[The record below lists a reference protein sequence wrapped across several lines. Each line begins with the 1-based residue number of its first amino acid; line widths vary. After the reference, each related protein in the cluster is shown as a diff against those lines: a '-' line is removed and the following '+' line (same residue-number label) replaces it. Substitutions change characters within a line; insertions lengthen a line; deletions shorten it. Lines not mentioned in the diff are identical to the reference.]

1 MSSIDGASPQD
12 EPVWRPRLMVIIAST
27 RPGRVGLPVGQWFAQ
42 QAEAQGDFVVQV
54 VDLAELNL
62 PFMDEPN
69 HPRLRAYT
77 QQHTKEWSATVDA
90 ADAIVLVT
98 PEYNHGYA
106 APLKNAIDYLMHEWM
121 YKPVGLVSYGGVSGG
136 MRAVQMLKPTLSALK
151 MIPLPEAV
159 PIANVSGHFTEQGEF
174 QATDQ
179 LNEAA
184 AGMLRALRSWVE
196 TLRPALQA
204 HRSQ

>member
-1 MSSIDGASPQD
+1 MTNVDQAAVPGA
-12 EPVWRPRLMVIIAST
+12 PVWRPRLMIIIAST
-27 RPGRVGLPVGQWFAQ
+27 RPGRVGLPVGQWFAGL
-42 QAEAQGDFVVQV
+42 AEAQGDFDVQV

-77 QQHTKEWSATVDA
+77 QQHTKAWSAMVDA

-121 YKPVGLVSYGGVSGG
+121 YKPVGLVSYGGISGG
-136 MRAVQMLKPTLSALK
+136 LRAVQMLKPTLSVLK

-159 PIANVSGHFTEQGEF
+159 AISNVSGHFTEQGEF
-174 QATDQ
+174 QATD
-179 LNEAA
+179 AMDDA
-184 AGMLRALRSWVE
+184 AGGMLSALRSWVE

>member
-1 MSSIDGASPQD
+1 MSDSQSSSTD
-12 EPVWRPRLMVIIAST
+12 EQTWRPRLMIIIAST
-27 RPGRVGLPVGQWFAQ
+27 RPGRVGLPVGQWFAR
-42 QAEAQGDFVVQV
+42 QAEEQGDFDVQV
-54 VDLAELNL
+54 VDLAQLNL
-62 PFMDEPN
+62 PFLDEPN

-77 QQHTKEWSATVDA
+77 KQHTKDWSAMVDA
-90 ADAIVLVT
+90 ADAFVLVT

-121 YKPVGLVSYGGVSGG
+121 YKPVGLVSYGGVSAGL
-136 MRAVQMLKPTLSALK
+136 RAVQMLKPTLSALK
-151 MIPLPEAV
+151 LIPLPEAV
-159 PIANVSGHFTEQGEF
+159 PITNVSAHFNEQGEF

-179 LNEAA
+179 MNDAA
-184 AGMLRALRSWVE
+184 AGMLRALRSWVD

>member
-1 MSSIDGASPQD
+1 M
-12 EPVWRPRLMVIIAST
+12 
-27 RPGRVGLPVGQWFAQ
+27 
-42 QAEAQGDFVVQV
+42 
-54 VDLAELNL
+54 
-62 PFMDEPN
+62 
-69 HPRLRAYT
+69 
-77 QQHTKEWSATVDA
+77 VDA

-106 APLKNAIDYLMHEWM
+106 APLKNAIDYLLHEWM

-136 MRAVQMLKPTLSALK
+136 MRAVQMLKPTLSAMK
-151 MIPLPEAV
+151 MIPLTEAV
-159 PIANVSGHFTEQGEF
+159 PIPMVSGHFNEQGEF

-179 LNEAA
+179 MNDAA
-184 AGMLRALRSWVE
+184 MGMLNALRDWVN